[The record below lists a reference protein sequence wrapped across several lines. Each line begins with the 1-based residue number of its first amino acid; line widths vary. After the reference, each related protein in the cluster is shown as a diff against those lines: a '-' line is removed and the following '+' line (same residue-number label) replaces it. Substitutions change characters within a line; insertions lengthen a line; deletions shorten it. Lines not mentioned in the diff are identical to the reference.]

1 MDMLLSSL
9 TILNLTPYAY
19 HLLQKGT
26 AGLWR
31 KKLPSGVFHLPYSV
45 QQLEKKT
52 VYNQEGR
59 TAGFPAAASN
69 RTAIISEL
77 EESSSA

>member
-1 MDMLLSSL
+1 MTIIFYKKALQALEKEASFRCISPALLS
-9 TILNLTPYAY
+9 TTT
-19 HLLQKGT
+19 G
-26 AGLWR
+26 
-31 KKLPSGVFHLPYSV
+31 
-45 QQLEKKT
+45 KKT